1 MQWKDRSTYVGQ
13 HAFLSPSKPYW
24 INWDDDKLIF
34 MYKQSLAA
42 AKGTELH
49 ELAERL
55 IKLHQN
61 LPKKQLTL
69 NMHVNDA
76 IGYRMKPEQPLV
88 YSNNAFGTT
97 DAIYFDG
104 KTLRIHDLKTGSL
117 KAKMEQLMAYAA
129 FFCLDYG
136 INPKD
141 IKIELRIY
149 QSNDIEICHPPTDAI
164 IFIMAQA
171 TRFDRLINQ
180 VKEEEG

>member
-1 MQWKDRSTYVGQ
+1 MQWKDRSKYVGQ

-34 MYKQSLAA
+34 MYRQSLAA

-49 ELAERL
+49 ELAEKL

-76 IGYRMKPEQPLV
+76 IGYRMRPEQGLV
-88 YSNNAFGTT
+88 YTDNAFGTT

-149 QSNDIEICHPPTDAI
+149 QSNDIEICHPPADAI

-171 TRFDRLINQ
+171 TRFDRLINKI
-180 VKEEEG
+180 KEEDG